1 MERLMQQGVTANRRS
16 DEYFVLE
23 IDGRAKSGY
32 RRFSDALRAAL
43 LLRNEFPEH
52 DVKVRAV
59 QATSEG
65 ESVH

>member
-1 MERLMQQGVTANRRS
+1 MKQGVTAHSPS
-16 DEYFVLE
+16 DEHFVVQ

-52 DVKVRAV
+52 DVKVRAI
-59 QATSEG
+59 QTTLKSE
-65 ESVH
+65 VAH